1 MFSLFLL
8 SARNNLS
15 LMLVKLYQFILIS
28 SSYSF
33 VFDLTLNND
42 FFASVTFIL
51 SRTLT
56 RSLQEGEDEEEGL
69 PCFIRP

>member
-1 MFSLFLL
+1 
-8 SARNNLS
+8 
-15 LMLVKLYQFILIS
+15 MLVKLYQFILIS

-51 SRTLT
+51 SRTL
-56 RSLQEGEDEEEGL
+56 QEGEDEEEGL